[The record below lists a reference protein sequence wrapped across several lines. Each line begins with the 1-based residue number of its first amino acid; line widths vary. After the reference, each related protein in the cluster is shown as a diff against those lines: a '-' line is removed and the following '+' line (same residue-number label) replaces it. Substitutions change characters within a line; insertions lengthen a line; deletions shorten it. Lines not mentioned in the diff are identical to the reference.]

1 APFLLWIFLAVVIG
15 VLIFFSRKT
24 VFSQSSY
31 AADARDALQ
40 PGFEE
45 LELEP
50 LHYAYSDDEEFDS
63 SLNALYDDEEI
74 EDWEEELKTRRKPLI
89 MFIACAVILLAV
101 GSFLP

>member
-1 APFLLWIFLAVVIG
+1 MIG
-15 VLIFFSRKT
+15 VLVFFARKT
-24 VFSQSSY
+24 VLSQSSY
-31 AADARDALQ
+31 AADAGDALE

-50 LHYAYSDDEEFDS
+50 LHYAYTDEEEFDS

-74 EDWEEELKTRRKPLI
+74 DDWEEEIKSRRKPLI
-89 MFIACAVILLAV
+89 MFIACAVILLIV